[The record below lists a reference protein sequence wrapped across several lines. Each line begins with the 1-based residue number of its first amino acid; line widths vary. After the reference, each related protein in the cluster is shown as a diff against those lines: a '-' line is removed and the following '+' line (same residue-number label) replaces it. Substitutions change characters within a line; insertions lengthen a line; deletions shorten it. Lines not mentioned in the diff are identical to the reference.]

1 VVRLRELLKNV
12 NISEIIGK
20 DDADIK
26 GMAIHSR
33 QVNEGFLFVCMKGK
47 NTDGHEYI
55 DHAIERGAVAVV
67 CERYP
72 EFSTDT
78 AVIVKDSRRAA
89 AIMASNFYNQPS
101 KRLRI
106 AGITGTNGKTTV
118 AYLCRNILMEAGERT
133 GLISTIEYVINGRT
147 IPADRTTP
155 DTVLIQSLLRE
166 MADNGCTSV
175 IMEVSS
181 HALDQH
187 RVDNIV
193 FDAAIFTNLTHDHLD
208 YHGSMEQYLEAKMRL
223 FTELLQGS
231 GKDFPRAAVINADD
245 PVSNKII
252 ESTTAPVLRYGIDG
266 PYDVRASGIR
276 LGMTGTS
283 LKVSTPAGDLELE
296 TPLVGRHNVYNI
308 LAAAGLA
315 VSQRIPLEA
324 ISRGIHATRHI
335 PGRLQFIPNEM
346 GISVAVDYAHTDDAL
361 KNVITALREISTGRI
376 IVVFGC
382 GGDRDAEKRPKMGQ
396 VVCDLADL
404 AIVTSDNPRSEDP
417 ESIIDQVIEGFDNT
431 GCEHVKLID
440 RGEAIRRGLE
450 LAKPGDTVLL
460 AGKGH
465 ETYQQ
470 FKDNIVVFD
479 DREVARK
486 ILGEM
491 VGRCST

>member
-1 VVRLRELLKNV
+1 MRLRELLKDV
-12 NISEIIGK
+12 DTSEIIGK
-20 DDADIK
+20 EDVDIK
-26 GMAIHSR
+26 GVAIHSG
-33 QVNEGFLFVCMKGK
+33 QVKESFLFICIRGEK
-47 NTDGHEYI
+47 TDGHEYI
-55 DHAIERGAVAVV
+55 DHAVERGAAAVV

-72 EFSTDT
+72 EVAADT

-89 AIMASNFYNQPS
+89 ALIASNFYGYPS
-101 KRLRI
+101 GKLRMV
-106 AGITGTNGKTTV
+106 GITGTNGKTTV

-133 GLISTIEYVINGRT
+133 GLVTTIEYVIDGRT

-155 DTVLIQSLLRE
+155 DAVLVQSLLRE

-175 IMEVSS
+175 VMEVSS
-181 HALDQH
+181 HALHQR

-193 FDAAIFTNLTHDHLD
+193 FDTAIFTNLTQDHLD
-208 YHGSMEQYLEAKMRL
+208 YHGSMDQYLEAKMRL

-231 GKDFPRAAVINADD
+231 EKEFPRVAVINADD
-245 PVSNKII
+245 PISTKII
-252 ESTTAPVLRYGIDG
+252 EKTAVPVLTYGVDG
-266 PYDVRASGIR
+266 PHDVRASGVR
-276 LGMTGTS
+276 LDITGTS
-283 LKVSTPAGDLELE
+283 LKVHTPAGELELE
-296 TPLVGRHNVYNI
+296 TPLVGRHNIYNI
-308 LAAAGLA
+308 LAAVGMA
-315 VSQRIPLEA
+315 VSQELPIEA
-324 ISRGIHATRHI
+324 ISRGIHATGHI

-361 KNVITALREISTGRI
+361 KNVIAALREISTGRI

-382 GGDRDAEKRPKMGQ
+382 GGDRDPGKRPKMGR

-417 ESIIDQVIEGFDNT
+417 EIIIDQVIEGFDNT
-431 GCEHVKLID
+431 GCKYVKLVD

-450 LAKPGDTVLL
+450 LARPGDTVLL

-479 DREVARK
+479 DREVAKK